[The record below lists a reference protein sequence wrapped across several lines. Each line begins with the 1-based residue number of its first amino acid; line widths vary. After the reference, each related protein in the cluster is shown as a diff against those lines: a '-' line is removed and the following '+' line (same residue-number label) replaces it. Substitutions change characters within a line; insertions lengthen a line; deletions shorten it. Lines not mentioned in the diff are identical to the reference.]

1 MPPIYVKGG
10 VWTNVEDE
18 ILKAAVS
25 KYGLNQWSRV
35 ASLLAKKSAKQAKA
49 RWNEWLNPNIDK
61 SEWSREEDERLLS
74 LAKLLPNQW
83 RSIAPIIG
91 RTATHC
97 VERYQKLLEDS
108 NDIGVEGDENDLRLS
123 GPGIES
129 LPATGSSHVGDLNIN
144 PESKPAKPDE
154 EDMDDE
160 EKEMLSE
167 ARARLANTQGK
178 KAKRK
183 ARERMLEESKRIS
196 LLQKRRE
203 LKAAGMK
210 VSLESK
216 NKKRRQEFDYNAD
229 IPHEHGPQSGL
240 YDVDEENEANR
251 LERITFE
258 RGVAKEGIPLQ
269 EVDEKHKKQKREAKK
284 SKNDGAKEAKMSLEA
299 AAEVFHEREQ
309 DILKRRELDLPV
321 PENSLDT
328 QSTTVKLESNNISDI
343 TSKDSN
349 QESIDDRILKATREL
364 KRNQVTKSSLLAED
378 VPEIKKEALSKELLS
393 SKMKSQWK
401 KSVLNLLKSY
411 FAKLPKPHNDTGIIL
426 PSYDPNEEPIATFN
440 EMSTDSRIDQ
450 GERLRN
456 LEILRQVD
464 EEKARLR
471 RSQAVQ
477 RELPIPKPSSLKQLD
492 TSKCSKLDLLI
503 FNEMRALLNSDYA
516 KYEDP
521 TFKTSLLDDLEE
533 ESFDIVNNEIAR
545 ELMKIEAANVPPI
558 PSHLSKTF
566 EMAEQIISKL
576 HELSS
581 ESSSIEDSI
590 SANLDISAFNYR
602 ENNALQN
609 IDNLYNELNRAD
621 IELKGYTKMLQD
633 EEISIESRTK
643 YLHELVDDLV
653 DNEHLLEEKVRML
666 RRT

>member
-49 RWNEWLNPNIDK
+49 RWNEWLNPSIDK
-61 SEWSREEDERLLS
+61 SEWTREEDEKLLS

-97 VERYQKLLEDS
+97 VERYQKLLEDT
-108 NDIGVEGDENDLRLS
+108 NVEAEGDENDLGLS

-129 LPATGSSHVGDLNIN
+129 LPATGTSHVGDLNIN

-229 IPHEHGPQSGL
+229 IPHEHEPQSGL

-251 LERITFE
+251 LERIKFE
-258 RGVAKEGIPLQ
+258 REVAKEGVLLQ
-269 EVDEKHKKQKREAKK
+269 EVDENHKKRKQEVKKAKN
-284 SKNDGAKEAKMSLEA
+284 NDFKQSQMSLEA
-299 AAEVFHEREQ
+299 AAELFHEREQ
-309 DILKRRELDLPV
+309 EILKKRKLDLPA
-321 PENSLDT
+321 PENSLDAPY
-328 QSTTVKLESNNISDI
+328 SIVEPGSNN
-343 TSKDSN
+343 N
-349 QESIDDRILKATREL
+349 LGEESIDDRILKATREL
-364 KRNQVTKSSLLAED
+364 KRSQATKSSLLAED
-378 VPEIKKEALSKELLS
+378 TLDKKQESVSKELPPSKLS
-393 SKMKSQWK
+393 SQWK
-401 KSVLNLLKSY
+401 KSVLTILKRY

-426 PSYDPNEEPIATFN
+426 PSYEPDEEPIATSN
-440 EMSTDSRIDQ
+440 EMSSDSRVDQ

-464 EEKARLR
+464 EEKAKLR

-477 RELPIPKPSSLKQLD
+477 RELPIPKPSSLQQAS
-492 TSKCSKLDLLI
+492 TSNCSKLDLLI
-503 FNEMRALLNSDYA
+503 FNEMRALINSDYA
-516 KYEDP
+516 KYEEP
-521 TFKTSLLDDLEE
+521 THRSTLIDDLDEE
-533 ESFDIVNNEIAR
+533 TFDLVNNEISK
-545 ELMKIEAANVPPI
+545 ELENTEATNVSSE
-558 PSHLSKTF
+558 PSHLPKSTKV
-566 EMAEQIISKL
+566 AEKIVSKL

-581 ESSSIEDSI
+581 ESSSIENSI
-590 SANLDISAFNYR
+590 SANANVSSFSLR
-602 ENNALQN
+602 ENIILQS
-609 IDNLYNELNRAD
+609 IGSLYNKLNRAD
-621 IELKGYTKMLQD
+621 IELNGYTKMLQE
-633 EEISIESRTK
+633 EEISIDSRLK

-653 DNEHLLEEKVRML
+653 DNEHKMEEKVRIL
-666 RRT
+666 HRT

>member
-49 RWNEWLNPNIDK
+49 RWNEWLNPSIVK
-61 SEWSREEDERLLS
+61 SEWSREEDEKLLS

-97 VERYQKLLEDS
+97 VERYQKLLEDT
-108 NDIGVEGDENDLRLS
+108 NDVGTEGDANDLGLS

-229 IPHEHGPQSGL
+229 IPHEHEPQSGL
-240 YDVDEENEANR
+240 YDVDEENEANH
-251 LERITFE
+251 LERIKFE
-258 RGVAKEGIPLQ
+258 REVAKEGVPLQ
-269 EVDEKHKKQKREAKK
+269 EVDEKHKKRKQEAKK
-284 SKNDGAKEAKMSLEA
+284 AKNNDAKQSQMSLEA
-299 AAEVFHEREQ
+299 AAEIFHEREQ
-309 DILKRRELDLPV
+309 EILKKRKLDLPA
-321 PENSLDT
+321 PENSLDNPSVLME
-328 QSTTVKLESNNISDI
+328 QGSNNNLGASHE
-343 TSKDSN
+343 
-349 QESIDDRILKATREL
+349 ESIDDRILKATREL
-364 KRNQVTKSSLLAED
+364 KRNQTTKSSLLAENTPD
-378 VPEIKKEALSKELLS
+378 VKQEPLSKELPS
-393 SKMKSQWK
+393 SKSKTQWK
-401 KSVLNLLKSY
+401 KSVLSLLKSY

-426 PSYDPNEEPIATFN
+426 PSYEPNEEPIETSN
-440 EMSTDSRIDQ
+440 EMSSDSRVDQ

-464 EEKARLR
+464 EEKAKLR

-477 RELPIPKPSSLKQLD
+477 RELPIPKPSSLQQVNA
-492 TSKCSKLDLLI
+492 SSSSKLDLLI
-503 FNEMRALLNSDYA
+503 FNEMRALINSDYA

-521 TFKTSLLDDLEE
+521 TYKSTFIDDLDEE
-533 ESFDIVNNEIAR
+533 IFDIVNNEISQ
-545 ELMKIEAANVPPI
+545 ELENAEAVNVSPRS
-558 PSHLSKTF
+558 SHLPKSSKA
-566 EMAEQIISKL
+566 AEQIVSKL

-581 ESSSIEDSI
+581 ESSSIENSI
-590 SANLDISAFNYR
+590 SANIDISSYSSR
-602 ENNALQN
+602 ENNILQS
-609 IDNLYNELNRAD
+609 IGNLYNELNRAD
-621 IELKGYTKMLQD
+621 IELHGYTKMLQE
-633 EEISIESRTK
+633 EEISIDSRSK

-653 DNEHLLEEKVRML
+653 DNEHKMEEKVRIL